1 MSVGPCEAVVFDF
14 GGVVFNWS
22 PPDLILSLWPHLA
35 TTRDQAQAL
44 ALNIF
49 QSFKPG
55 SDWTEFDRGAL
66 QRPEIEQRLA
76 QRTGLA
82 HQDLHRLLDA
92 IPVHLAPIS
101 ATVDWIERLAKAGTR
116 LHYLSNMPSPYA
128 QHLLREHAFV
138 KHFRDGVFSCDVG
151 QIKPEAAIFATAAQ
165 QFGLSPSRC
174 VFIDD
179 HAGNVAMARQLGWR
193 AVQFVEAAQCER
205 ELIKLG
211 ALPSPSQTL

>member
-1 MSVGPCEAVVFDF
+1 VSVGPCEAVVFDF

-179 HAGNVAMARQLGWR
+179 HAGNVAMAQQLGWR

>member
-1 MSVGPCEAVVFDF
+1 MFDF

-35 TTRDQAQAL
+35 TTRDEAQAL
-44 ALNIF
+44 ALSIF
-49 QSFKPG
+49 QSFTPG
-55 SDWTEFDRGAL
+55 SDWTEFDRGTL
-66 QRPEIEQRLA
+66 QRPEIEHLLA
-76 QRTGLA
+76 ERTGLA

-92 IPVHLAPIS
+92 IPIHLAPITD
-101 ATVDWIERLAKAGTR
+101 TVNWIERLAQAGTR

-128 QHLLREHAFV
+128 QHLLREHAFL

-165 QFGLSPSRC
+165 QFGLEPSRC

-179 HAGNVAMARQLGWR
+179 HGGNVAVAQQLGWN
-193 AVQFVEAAQCER
+193 AVQFVDAAQCER
-205 ELIKLG
+205 ELIRLG
-211 ALPSPSQTL
+211 ALPSPHQAR

>member
-1 MSVGPCEAVVFDF
+1 MFDF
-14 GGVVFNWS
+14 GGVVFNWR

-76 QRTGLA
+76 ERTGLA
-82 HQDLHRLLDA
+82 YHDLHRLLDA
-92 IPVHLAPIS
+92 IPTHLAPIT
-101 ATVDWIERLAKAGTR
+101 ATVNWIERLAKAGTR

-128 QHLLREHAFV
+128 RHLLREHAFL
-138 KHFRDGVFSCDVG
+138 KHFHDGVFSCDVG
-151 QIKPEAAIFATAAQ
+151 QIKPEATIFATAAQ
-165 QFGLSPSRC
+165 QFGLAPSRC

-179 HAGNVAMARQLGWR
+179 HAGNVAAARQLGWN
-193 AVQFVEAAQCER
+193 AVQFVDAAQCER
-205 ELIKLG
+205 ELIRLG
-211 ALPSPSQTL
+211 ALPSPSQVL